1 MEILAFELR
10 VGATAEKTL
19 SQIERLLE
27 GDLDSNETYK
37 LSNALCSVSRSVSEI
52 ARGSRTKANLLAQI
66 RAELCRE
73 IRRQMVG
80 YPELCSQVLQIID
93 SSTEQLA
100 GKYGSDLLL
109 EGGKADDSE

>member
-1 MEILAFELR
+1 MEILQFEAR
-10 VGATAEKTL
+10 VGSTAEKTL

-27 GDLDSNETYK
+27 QDLDSNETYK

-66 RAELCRE
+66 RAELCKE

-80 YPELCSQVLQIID
+80 YPELCAQVLQIVD
-93 SSTEQLA
+93 DSTEQLA
-100 GKYGSDLLL
+100 GRYGADLLL
-109 EGGKADDSE
+109 EGGKANESE